1 MSGSG
6 PWNALPVLCSS
17 SEVTGLVGGGSLAF
31 VGDAEDGFAGPGDV
45 AESGHSRSLHHSLL
59 VTVAMH
65 RE

>member
-6 PWNALPVLCSS
+6 PCKALPVLCSS

-45 AESGHSRSLHHSLL
+45 ADSGHSRGLHRSPLGRN
-59 VTVAMH
+59 A
-65 RE
+65 